1 MLLLVINQWMI
12 LMDDKEYKPF
22 EPEKTIQ
29 VVITRREAILLQK
42 LRKYP
47 FGKIMVHK
55 MNGVIV
61 RVEPQSSELI
71 DESEEID
78 LS

>member
-1 MLLLVINQWMI
+1 ME
-12 LMDDKEYKPF
+12 DKQYKPF
-22 EPEKTIQ
+22 ETEKTVDVTIF
-29 VVITRREAILLQK
+29 RREAILLQK

-71 DESEEID
+71 QGDEEID

>member
-1 MLLLVINQWMI
+1 ME
-12 LMDDKEYKPF
+12 DKQQYKPF

-55 MNGVIV
+55 MNGVII

>member
-1 MLLLVINQWMI
+1 MI
-12 LMDDKEYKPF
+12 LMEDKEYKPF
-22 EPEKTIQ
+22 EPEKTVEVKIF
-29 VVITRREAILLQK
+29 RREAVLLQK

-47 FGKIMVHK
+47 FGKIIVHK
-55 MNGVIV
+55 MNGIIV

-71 DESEEID
+71 DETDEID